1 MKMAINTYQLII
13 TLNINGLKA
22 PVKRHREADG
32 KRGKGERFSRERK
45 GIIDT
50 AKSFKEDS
58 DRLTPRCI
66 IIKQNGQS

>member
-32 KRGKGERFSRERK
+32 
-45 GIIDT
+45 
-50 AKSFKEDS
+50 
-58 DRLTPRCI
+58 
-66 IIKQNGQS
+66 IKKKKKKTRAYSMLHTRDPL